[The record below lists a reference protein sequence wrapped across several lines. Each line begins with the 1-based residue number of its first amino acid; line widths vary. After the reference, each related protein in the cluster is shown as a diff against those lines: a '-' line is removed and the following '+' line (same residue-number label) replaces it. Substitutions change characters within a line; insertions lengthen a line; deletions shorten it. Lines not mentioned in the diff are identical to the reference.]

1 MDAVFLCKCQMHVSA
16 LERGSR
22 LQCDRDSQ
30 QHKIHLMASLS
41 AVFGLNTFS
50 LQTVMPQYF

>member
-1 MDAVFLCKCQMHVSA
+1 MDAIFLFKSQMHVSA

-30 QHKIHLMASLS
+30 QHKIYLIASLS

-50 LQTVMPQYF
+50 LQTVMSQYF